1 VVYNYEEPK
10 FETISKFS
18 GFEIRKYFDSVQAIV
33 ETNGRDWQSSTVGF
47 RKIAGYIFG
56 RNNRDQKIAMTS
68 PVIFW
73 NDNEKSMMAFIMPSE
88 YSMSDLPHPNDE
100 GIKLRKI
107 QGKKFA
113 VLSFSG
119 LSGIKKTKRMIK
131 KLQLLIQDENLS
143 STGPTLLAV
152 YDNPTST
159 LPFLR
164 RNEILIPI
172 N

>member
-1 VVYNYEEPK
+1 MVYNYEEPK

-56 RNNRDQKIAMTS
+56 RNNRDQNIAMTS

-73 NDNEKSMMAFIMPSE
+73 NDNKKSMMAFIMPSE

-143 STGPTLLAV
+143 STGPTLVLNIKLNCLGSVRSSFAQ
-152 YDNPTST
+152 YSGT
-159 LPFLR
+159 
-164 RNEILIPI
+164 
-172 N
+172 